1 MMIRT
6 DMMKTMNNQDIDTA
20 SRRDRLIRL
29 TYIAMGV
36 VILGYVY
43 TDSLQAQQA
52 AQQRISIS
60 QAADFPNDI

>member
-1 MMIRT
+1 MSRT
-6 DMMKTMNNQDIDTA
+6 GKMKTMNNPQVDTTPG
-20 SRRDRLIRL
+20 RDRLVRL
-29 TYIAMGV
+29 TYIAMGM

-60 QAADFPNDI
+60 EAADFPSDI